1 LIDDLTKLPDEL
13 IPRIEDL
20 PGDLAQLAMIVEEI
34 MPGKGV
40 VTVLRMEK
48 EYRGTAIYFHNLDGL
63 RRRVRDA
70 WIIERYNSGEKV
82 ADIAR
87 DPRIGLSARQV
98 WNILGREPVDERQ
111 LKLF

>member
-63 RRRVRDA
+63 RRKVRDTCIKA
-70 WIIERYNSGEKV
+70 RYDNGVRVPE
-82 ADIAR
+82 IAR
-87 DPRIGLSARQV
+87 WARLSERQV
-98 WNILGREPVDERQ
+98 WTILGKDPGEERQ